1 MRQKTTNPST
11 YKKIS
16 SNFNA
21 RIAENEKKDRQKLIV
36 IALATLLLASI
47 LLFTAAL
54 IETSAG
60 KYIYVYGEYKQKIDK
75 NQAIAGKIQMIDLN
89 ALADYCNIEK
99 EPSGAKVTYKIN
111 GTMATF
117 ENEKNTANINGIDIQ
132 MPAKASVKN
141 GYCLIPLTTAKEL
154 FLGINFESSQKTV
167 SVSLGGNKIFIIA
180 QNPKVEYASDIS
192 AYLSAITSNDPYIS
206 ILVNKEN
213 PVDESF
219 PEDKDSLIE
228 IPAQLRKEQVIY
240 LYKVALQA
248 LEAMMND
255 MIALGYN
262 DVYVTSAY
270 RNHNYQTMLFE
281 MYIENEMNKG
291 YSYDEALALAN
302 KYSARPEHSEHRTG
316 LAVDFTTKSIYG
328 VVDDVFETTTV
339 SDWLKENAWKYGFI
353 LRYPKD
359 KIDITGYQHESWHY
373 RFVGLEVASI
383 IYQTGIC
390 YEEYLE
396 YFGN

>member
-1 MRQKTTNPST
+1 
-11 YKKIS
+11 
-16 SNFNA
+16 
-21 RIAENEKKDRQKLIV
+21 
-36 IALATLLLASI
+36 
-47 LLFTAAL
+47 
-54 IETSAG
+54 
-60 KYIYVYGEYKQKIDK
+60 
-75 NQAIAGKIQMIDLN
+75 
-89 ALADYCNIEK
+89 
-99 EPSGAKVTYKIN
+99 
-111 GTMATF
+111 
-117 ENEKNTANINGIDIQ
+117 
-132 MPAKASVKN
+132 
-141 GYCLIPLTTAKEL
+141 
-154 FLGINFESSQKTV
+154 
-167 SVSLGGNKIFIIA
+167 
-180 QNPKVEYASDIS
+180 
-192 AYLSAITSNDPYIS
+192 
-206 ILVNKEN
+206 VN
-213 PVDESF
+213 ESF

-255 MIALGYN
+255 MIVLGYN

-339 SDWLKENAWKYGFI
+339 SDLLKENAWKYGFI